1 MLTIP
6 QIKNAIAQI
15 APEYP
20 VKQVQLFGSYA
31 DGLATEKSDVDILV
45 EFSEWPI
52 SLWDYCGF
60 QQAIADALDTKVDL
74 LRFPLSQEASSY
86 MEIQKTVNLWLK

>member
-52 SLWDYCGF
+52 SLLDYLGF
-60 QQAIADALDTKVDL
+60 QQHVSDELNIKVDM
-74 LRFPLSQEASSY
+74 LRYPLSDEAASY
-86 MEIQKTVNLWLK
+86 MTIQKVVPVYG